1 MLRCLVHDVQVT
13 GWEVRTSYVFE
24 QGRSVRSLEEF
35 HFPCSCVLTGAEIS
49 TEEIVSA
56 EESKDGQRLIQLQI
70 RDMAGAVALE
80 WFETRTADTW

>member
-1 MLRCLVHDVQVT
+1 MLRCLVHDVEVS

-24 QGRSVRSLEEF
+24 QGRSVRSQEEF

-56 EESKDGQRLIQLQI
+56 EDSPDGQRLIQLEI
-70 RDMAGAVALE
+70 RDVTGAVALE
-80 WFETRTADTW
+80 WFESRTADTF